1 MGVVGTVEPGHVGS
15 AAVPSPY
22 NNDGRAKTFTLP
34 ASGSVVLYGPEI
46 DVVQTRTFQ
55 RLGGIKQLGT
65 SYVVFRGALHTRFEH
80 SIGAL
85 HQAERMVDAIRSNP
99 REPYAVDPAAHRLAR
114 LGALLHDLPH
124 VPFGHTLEDEFHLL
138 VRHDKNAYR
147 TKALLT
153 EGEIGAILQAAI
165 GDDEFGELCC
175 VLAAKK
181 DGELAALRYPF
192 VGDIVGNTV
201 CADLLDYVVRD
212 LVACGM
218 PVALGDRFLDYLTV
232 TSDEEAGALDR
243 RRLVLNLDKRG
254 MPRPDVES
262 EVVKLLEYRYEL
274 AERVYFHHAKNSASV
289 MIGRAVQ
296 EAGWATGPDTPDEL
310 DANFHWLSDEM
321 LLRALADPA
330 IEAALNLNVA
340 AVGNR
345 ALAAELATRVL
356 DRDLFKIAYLAVHDD
371 VADGTARI
379 CEQYGE
385 SPTGR
390 KMLEDRFASAAGLP
404 PGAVLVHVPR
414 QKMMTKDADVRV
426 RTSGREVIK
435 LHEWDTRHSRRVEAL
450 NQAHARLWRVTV
462 YIDPRYLDAVEIVR
476 AAAVDEFRAASRYVE
491 RDGGSAY
498 VDEVFRVL
506 SADWELGLQ
515 DREALASVPLKR
527 DDDVS
532 LEATKAAVLEQ
543 IGLFREEKGQAPLKQ
558 REA

>member
-1 MGVVGTVEPGHVGS
+1 MQ
-15 AAVPSPY
+15 AVPSPY
-22 NNDGRAKTFTLP
+22 NNDVRAKTFTLP
-34 ASGSVVLYGPEI
+34 VSGSVVLYGPEI
-46 DVVQTRTFQ
+46 DVVQTRAFQ

-80 SIGAL
+80 SIGSL
-85 HQAERMVDAIRSNP
+85 HQAERMIEPIRTNP
-99 REPYAVDPAAHRLAR
+99 REPYPVDAAAHRLAR

-147 TKALLT
+147 IKTLLT
-153 EGEIGAILQAAI
+153 EGEVGTILRGAL
-165 GDDEFGELCC
+165 GDDEFGELCR
-175 VLAAKK
+175 VLQAKSDEEFADLK
-181 DGELAALRYPF
+181 YPF

-232 TSDEEAGALDR
+232 TDPDEAGATDR
-243 RRLVLNLDKRG
+243 GRLVLNLDKRG

-262 EVVKLLEYRYEL
+262 EVVKLLAYRYEL
-274 AERVYFHHAKNSASV
+274 AERVYFHHAKNAASV

-296 EAGWATGPDTPDEL
+296 EAGWAAGTATPDHL

-321 LLRALADPA
+321 LLRALAEPA
-330 IEAALNLNVA
+330 VEAALALKSADVA
-340 AVGNR
+340 DRV
-345 ALAAELATRVL
+345 LAAELARRVL

-371 VADGTARI
+371 VADGAARI

-385 SPTGR
+385 SPAGR
-390 KMLEDRFASAAGLP
+390 KALEDRLASAAGVP

-414 QKMMTKDADVRV
+414 KKMMTKDADVRV

-435 LHEWDTRHSRRVEAL
+435 LHEWDKRHSRRVEAL
-450 NQAHARLWRVTV
+450 NQAHERLWRVTV
-462 YIDPRYLDAVEIVR
+462 YIDPQYLEAVEIVR
-476 AAAVDEFRAASRYVE
+476 SAAADEFRAGSRYVE
-491 RDGGSAY
+491 RDPGSAY
-498 VDEVFRVL
+498 VDEVFRRL
-506 SADWELGLQ
+506 SLEWDVNLH
-515 DREALASVPLKR
+515 DREALLAVPLKR
-527 DDDVS
+527 DDDMS

-543 IGLFREEKGQAPLKQ
+543 IKLFREEHEQPALKP